1 MAFKKSF
8 IISDESVNSYGF
20 AILTGGIKLDN
31 AKRNCP
37 AFYDHRT
44 WETPIGHWEN
54 LRIENNKLLGDLV
67 IEGADDREK
76 DYIRKIENGD
86 VKGASG
92 GFDPITWTED
102 EKYMKKGQT
111 APTLSESELFEAS
124 ITPLPGNSNCL
135 ALKKENSL
143 VVLSDG
149 KHNSIIPSLNKQ
161 SDMKKI
167 ALTLG
172 LKDDAT
178 EAEIIAAIG
187 TLQLNST
194 NTEAMR
200 AHIESQAGEQL
211 SGEPQ
216 RKLFAE
222 LSKTN
227 ITQALAFLALNKA
240 VPDQETP
247 APAGDTG
254 KVLKDVKISDL
265 VQKGKQ
271 QLNRKD
277 EGGQDENTNCF
288 DYFQRKKPAE
298 LRRIKSEEPDR
309 YNKLVAD
316 YKNGVRYN
324 P

>member
-1 MAFKKSF
+1 MAFKKTF

-20 AILTGGIKLDN
+20 SIVTSGVKLDN

-54 LRIENNKLLGDLV
+54 LRVENSKLLGDLV
-67 IEGADDREK
+67 IEGADEREK
-76 DYIRKIENGD
+76 EYIRKIENGD
-86 VKGASG
+86 IKGASG
-92 GFDPITWTED
+92 GFDPITWTEE

-135 ALKKENSL
+135 ALKKDNSL

-149 KHNSIIPSLNKQ
+149 KPNTIIPSLNKN

-167 ALTLG
+167 ALQLG

-178 EAEIIAAIG
+178 EAEIITAISS
-187 TLQLNST
+187 LQLSHT

-200 AHIESQAGEQL
+200 IHIEEQAAEQL
-211 SGEPQ
+211 QGEPEK
-216 RKLFAE
+216 KLFVE

-227 ITQALAFLALNKA
+227 ISQALAFLALNKKG
-240 VPDQETP
+240 VQISEGQVSGGTS
-247 APAGDTG
+247 
-254 KVLKDVKISDL
+254 KVQKDVKISDL
-265 VQKGKQ
+265 IQKGKQ
-271 QLNRKD
+271 SLSRNTGDQSD
-277 EGGQDENTNCF
+277 EKTNCF

-298 LRRIKSEEPDR
+298 LKRIKTEEPER
-309 YNKLVAD
+309 YAQLVAD
-316 YKNGVRYN
+316 YAAGIRYSA
-324 P
+324 